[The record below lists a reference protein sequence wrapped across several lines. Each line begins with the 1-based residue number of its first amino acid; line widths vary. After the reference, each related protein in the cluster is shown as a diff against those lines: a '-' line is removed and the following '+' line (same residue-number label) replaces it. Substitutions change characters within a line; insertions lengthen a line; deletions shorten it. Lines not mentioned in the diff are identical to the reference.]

1 MAAIIRHGWLIAMG
15 LIPWAAPLR
24 ADAVA
29 AWTEDIAQ
37 ASARF
42 GVDRL
47 WVEAVM
53 RAESGG
59 RTVWQGKPITSSA
72 GAMGLMQLMP
82 GTWAD
87 MRRRHGLGENPHD
100 PHDNIV
106 AGTAYLA
113 AMNQRF
119 GYPGLFGAYHAGP
132 ARYQQFL
139 SEGRPLP
146 PETRAYMA
154 SITASLGAAWTPP
167 LPRPPTKSAPSLF
180 IYRAEQ
186 PKPQKAGQEGDAT
199 PRPDP
204 LFAVRRDF

>member
-1 MAAIIRHGWLIAMG
+1 MAGLTRCLRSIATG
-15 LIPWAAPLR
+15 LILWATPLH
-24 ADAVA
+24 ADPVA
-29 AWTEDIAQ
+29 DWAGEIAE

-42 GVDRL
+42 GIDRL

-87 MRRRHGLGENPHD
+87 MRRLHGLGQNPHN
-100 PHDNIV
+100 PHDNIL

-132 ARYQQFL
+132 ERYRQFL
-139 SEGRPLP
+139 IKGRPLP
-146 PETRAYMA
+146 PETRAYMM
-154 SITASLGAAWTPP
+154 TLASLIGPYPTALPP
-167 LPRPPTKSAPSLF
+167 PSPVANPPPLF
-180 IYRAEQ
+180 IYLAGEPVPEKAEAPGEGRANS
-186 PKPQKAGQEGDAT
+186 
-199 PRPDP
+199 DP
-204 LFAVRRDF
+204 LFAVRR